1 MSKRQYKNRKITREQ
16 LMQLL
21 FQMEVQKNFSH
32 LEKDLYINTYLN
44 DNAEIE
50 YFEKVYKETTENK
63 DVIDMQ
69 IKKYSKNWA
78 FERISKVDLSIMRLA
93 LAEILYTA
101 DVPDSVSINEAV
113 ELAKKF
119 GGKHSG
125 KFING
130 ILGEITRNKD
140 SRNDDADDKD
150 NDNGNNKEQN
160 NKRL

>member
-1 MSKRQYKNRKITREQ
+1 MSKKQYKSRKNTREQ

-21 FQMEVQKNFSH
+21 FQMEVQKNFSDA
-32 LEKDLYINTYLN
+32 EKDLYIKTYM
-44 DNAEIE
+44 DDSTESE
-50 YFEKVYKETTENK
+50 YFEKVYKMTVENK
-63 DVIDMQ
+63 DEIDMQ
-69 IKKYSKNWA
+69 IKRHSKNWA

-93 LAEILYTA
+93 LGEILYTA

-119 GGKHSG
+119 GGEHSG

-140 SRNDDADDKD
+140 TQ
-150 NDNGNNKEQN
+150 NKECD
-160 NKRL
+160 NKRKE